1 MIQKILYLRNFASQ
15 VNGASYNLQEVGL
28 GKALVRKGYDCDIV
42 YYNNHKETRLEQ
54 VYRHEGCTLRI
65 IWLHGLKFLSNSI
78 YRDVLKD
85 SFLAAYDLIISTEYN
100 QMMTYL
106 LSRKCPDKLVL
117 YHGPYQDHT
126 HALVRKLYDVLLLP
140 KVAKSVRRTYAKSDL
155 AKCYLENKGFDNVVT
170 LGVGLDRS
178 KLDRSRLD
186 HSKSDHSKPDHSKL
200 DHFKVERASNSA
212 NHENSDNDGSGEYEE
227 NREVADELRRI
238 GDRPVLLYVGVL
250 EERRNIRFMLSLFKA
265 VLQKHPDCLLLMVG
279 DGRKADTDRYW
290 AYAHEL
296 GLTDSILHFS
306 RVEQRHLWQVYG
318 VADLMLFPTHYDIF
332 GMVLLESMLFR
343 VPIISSVNGGSVTLI
358 EDGVNG
364 VMLRGFSEEEWVG
377 RISAMLNHTE
387 LRQSVAEQAS
397 LTVERMSWDRI
408 ADEILSHQPMRPVD
422 SGRPMQPT
430 QERGAAT

>member
-1 MIQKILYLRNFASQ
+1 MVQKILYLRNFASQ

-65 IWLHGLKFLSNSI
+65 IWLHGFKFLSNSI

-117 YHGPYQDHT
+117 YHGPYRDHT
-126 HALVRKLYDVLLLP
+126 HVLLRKLYDVLLLP

-155 AKCYLENKGFDNVVT
+155 AKRYLENKGFDNVVT

-178 KLDRSRLD
+178 RLDHSRLD
-186 HSKSDHSKPDHSKL
+186 HSKLDHSKL
-200 DHFKVERASNSA
+200 DHCKAERASNSA

-306 RVEQRHLWQVYG
+306 RVEQRYLWQVYG

-377 RISAMLNHTE
+377 RISALLNHTE

-422 SGRPMQPT
+422 SGRPMQST